1 MCHKQYLAPNI
12 YIEKMFI
19 LMPERI
25 TKLLYLGFLDI
36 FFFLPTNILVLVAM
50 IMQV

>member
-1 MCHKQYLAPNI
+1 MDVAAGMRNI

-19 LMPERI
+19 LVPERI

-36 FFFLPTNILVLVAM
+36 LVLPTNILVLVVM